1 MIVNIPDNKL
11 VKFVFKPCAGNNNS
25 LSGYDCKKADNVVY
39 WFDKV
44 TLEPTDEAGPGEG
57 EEPATEL
64 VKNGSFEKD
73 FAADKQPGIY
83 AAWQTQGN
91 NTLNFLD
98 MWFAKPDVTN
108 PSLSIDTGTGANGSN
123 RSLKYIAEKVD
134 NTWGVDLS
142 YPLQGVNPGKYEL
155 SFYAKTNQTE
165 SPFITSITLCENNE
179 DIAKEAKFQKAIVL
193 QNGVQTI
200 ESGVN
205 DIWGTVIN
213 QAGKEWKKYAVT
225 VDIPT
230 NVLVKFVF
238 KLCAG
243 ANNQLTGYNATATDN
258 VIYWFDDVSL
268 KLVTE

>member
-1 MIVNIPDNKL
+1 MYKR
-11 VKFVFKPCAGNNNS
+11 
-25 LSGYDCKKADNVVY
+25 
-39 WFDKV
+39 
-44 TLEPTDEAGPGEG
+44 
-57 EEPATEL
+57 
-64 VKNGSFEKD
+64 
-73 FAADKQPGIY
+73 Q
-83 AAWQTQGN
+83 
-91 NTLNFLD
+91 
-98 MWFAKPDVTN
+98 
-108 PSLSIDTGTGANGSN
+108 
-123 RSLKYIAEKVD
+123 
-134 NTWGVDLS
+134 
-142 YPLQGVNPGKYEL
+142 
-155 SFYAKTNQTE
+155 
-165 SPFITSITLCENNE
+165 NNE

>member
-1 MIVNIPDNKL
+1 MKT
-11 VKFVFKPCAGNNNS
+11 KYF
-25 LSGYDCKKADNVVY
+25 LSETKRFTK
-39 WFDKV
+39 
-44 TLEPTDEAGPGEG
+44 LEPIK
-57 EEPATEL
+57 PA
-64 VKNGSFEKD
+64 
-73 FAADKQPGIY
+73 PPI
-83 AAWQTQGN
+83 N
-91 NTLNFLD
+91 NIFIKLFFLD
-98 MWFAKPDVTN
+98 AHN
-108 PSLSIDTGTGANGSN
+108 PYEDIVACIY
-123 RSLKYIAEKVD
+123 YIHINKALNLVS
-134 NTWGVDLS
+134 V
-142 YPLQGVNPGKYEL
+142 
-155 SFYAKTNQTE
+155 YAKTNQTE